1 MLILTYL
8 SETKIKQ
15 RAFLG
20 LVPQFWFL
28 PCLIALSVI
37 PSNTSKWGSYALVTV
52 LLSYPS
58 RKWCPKTSRSARPN
72 NKQRIQCKW
81 ASVVAIPTP

>member
-1 MLILTYL
+1 MREWKYVSRLSDKNQMLILTYI
-8 SETKIKQ
+8 SEKIRQ

-28 PCLIALSVI
+28 PCIFALAVL
-37 PSNTSKWGSYALVTV
+37 PSDAPKWGSYAVLTV

-58 RKWCPKTSRSARPN
+58 RENSGPP
-72 NKQRIQCKW
+72 
-81 ASVVAIPTP
+81 